1 MKLQIIFEGVVG
13 RSYLSDIAVDDI
25 YLSKGTCCRLKQRTF
40 DAGLIGEFSSSSRE
54 IFLKKLK
61 SSKGMLM

>member
-40 DAGLIGEFSSSSRE
+40 DAGLIGEFSLVISSRE
-54 IFLKKLK
+54 IFLQKFFT
-61 SSKGMLM
+61 